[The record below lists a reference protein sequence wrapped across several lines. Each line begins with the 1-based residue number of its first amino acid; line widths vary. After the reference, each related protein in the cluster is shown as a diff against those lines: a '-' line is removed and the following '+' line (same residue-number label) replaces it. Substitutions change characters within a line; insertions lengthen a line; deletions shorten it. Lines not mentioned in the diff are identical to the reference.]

1 MSGHSKWSTIKRKKA
16 VTDARKARLWT
27 KLLKEISVSARLGGG
42 DADANPRLRSAI
54 NDARTANVPSDNIE
68 RAIQKG
74 TGDLEGTEYEEV
86 NYEGYGPGGV
96 AILVETMTDNR
107 NRTVAE
113 LRHLF
118 SRQGGNLGE
127 TGSVAWMFERQGII
141 AIDRAKMEEEAFIE
155 LALELGAQ
163 DLSTEGEHYELYTG
177 PDTYHQILD
186 SLDERGVKPVEK
198 ELAMTPQST
207 VEPETDQ
214 AMKALRLLDA
224 LEEHDDVQNV
234 WANLEVDD
242 DVVAAAAD

>member
-16 VTDARKARLWT
+16 VTDARKAKLWT
-27 KLLKEISVSARLGGG
+27 KLLKEISVAARLGGG

-54 NDARTANVPSDNIE
+54 SDARTANVPSDNIE

-74 TGDLEGTEYEEV
+74 TGDLEGTEYEEI

-96 AILVETMTDNR
+96 AILVEALTDNR

-113 LRHLF
+113 IRHLF
-118 SRQGGNLGE
+118 TRQGGNLGE
-127 TGSVAWMFERQGII
+127 TGSVAWMFDRQGVI
-141 AIDRAKMEEEAFIE
+141 AIDRSAIEEEAFIE

-163 DLSTEGEHYELYTG
+163 DLSTEGEQFELYTG
-177 PDTYHQILD
+177 PDTYHQILEVLEGRGIQT
-186 SLDERGVKPVEK
+186 LDK

-207 VEPETDQ
+207 IEPEPDV
-214 AMKALRLLDA
+214 AIKALRLLDA
-224 LEEHDDVQNV
+224 LEEHDDVQHV

>member
-16 VTDARKARLWT
+16 VTDARKAKLWT

-54 NDARTANVPSDNIE
+54 SDARTANVPSDNIE

-127 TGSVAWMFERQGII
+127 TGSVAWMFERQGVI
-141 AIDRAKMEEEAFIE
+141 AIDRSMMEEEAFIE

-177 PDTYHQILD
+177 PDTYHQIVD
-186 SLDERGVKPVEK
+186 SLDERGIKPAEK

-207 VEPETDQ
+207 VEPETEQ

>member
-16 VTDARKARLWT
+16 VTDARKAKLWT
-27 KLLKEISVSARLGGG
+27 KLLKEISVAARLGGG

-54 NDARTANVPSDNIE
+54 GDARTANVPSDNID

-96 AILVETMTDNR
+96 AILVEAMTDNR

-141 AIDRAKMEEEAFIE
+141 AIDRSAMEEEAFIE

-186 SLDERGVKPVEK
+186 ALDERDLKPAEK

-207 VEPETDQ
+207 VEPEADQ
-214 AMKALRLLDA
+214 AVKTLRLLDA